1 MTSVS
6 ATSNTTM
13 SLVQASLKQ
22 QESMNEVTMA
32 VAAKSKDI
40 EKQQAANMVAL
51 IDATKGGL
59 VDVRA

>member
-1 MTSVS
+1 MTSIS

-22 QESMNEVTMA
+22 QETMNEVSMA

-51 IDATKGGL
+51 IDSAKGGT
-59 VDVRA
+59 VNVRV